1 MQVTVSTDWL
11 EKNHQD
17 VIVLD
22 ASWYLPSEN
31 RDSFNEFKSRHIP
44 NAQFFD
50 IDVISDTNSPLP
62 HMLPS
67 PSSFNDH
74 VENLGISKNLKI
86 IIYDTE
92 GLFSAARAWWM
103 FKIMGHIEVFIL
115 DGGLPKWI
123 SENKP
128 ISDSPQKA
136 KRGSFLSTFKPSSIV
151 DVSQILETKAQI
163 IDARHPKRFS
173 GEAPEQR
180 VNLRSG
186 HIPNSVNIFY
196 KLLLNEQKCLKTKLE
211 LLSIFLEAGID
222 LDKPIITSCGS
233 GVTASI
239 IILALKQLDHN
250 QTALYDGSWSEWG
263 LRNDL
268 PIATN

>member
-74 VENLGISKNLKI
+74 VENLGISNNLKI

-115 DGGLPKWI
+115 DEAYQNG
-123 SENKP
+123 
-128 ISDSPQKA
+128 
-136 KRGSFLSTFKPSSIV
+136 FLKINLF
-151 DVSQILETKAQI
+151 QI
-163 IDARHPKRFS
+163 IIKKQSVAAFCLHS
-173 GEAPEQR
+173 
-180 VNLRSG
+180 NL
-186 HIPNSVNIFY
+186 
-196 KLLLNEQKCLKTKLE
+196 Q
-211 LLSIFLEAGID
+211 A
-222 LDKPIITSCGS
+222 
-233 GVTASI
+233 
-239 IILALKQLDHN
+239 
-250 QTALYDGSWSEWG
+250 
-263 LRNDL
+263 
-268 PIATN
+268 

>member
-74 VENLGISKNLKI
+74 VENLGISNNLKI

-128 ISDSPQKA
+128 ISDS
-136 KRGSFLSTFKPSSIV
+136 
-151 DVSQILETKAQI
+151 SQ
-163 IDARHPKRFS
+163 
-173 GEAPEQR
+173 
-180 VNLRSG
+180 
-186 HIPNSVNIFY
+186 
-196 KLLLNEQKCLKTKLE
+196 
-211 LLSIFLEAGID
+211 
-222 LDKPIITSCGS
+222 
-233 GVTASI
+233 
-239 IILALKQLDHN
+239 
-250 QTALYDGSWSEWG
+250 
-263 LRNDL
+263 
-268 PIATN
+268 

>member
-74 VENLGISKNLKI
+74 VENLGISNNLKI

-128 ISDSPQKA
+128 ISDSPQKQSVA
-136 KRGSFLSTFKPSSIV
+136 AFVYIQTFKHSRCF
-151 DVSQILETKAQI
+151 T
-163 IDARHPKRFS
+163 
-173 GEAPEQR
+173 
-180 VNLRSG
+180 
-186 HIPNSVNIFY
+186 NI
-196 KLLLNEQKCLKTKLE
+196 
-211 LLSIFLEAGID
+211 G
-222 LDKPIITSCGS
+222 
-233 GVTASI
+233 
-239 IILALKQLDHN
+239 N
-250 QTALYDGSWSEWG
+250 QSTDY
-263 LRNDL
+263 
-268 PIATN
+268 

>member
-1 MQVTVSTDWL
+1 
-11 EKNHQD
+11 
-17 VIVLD
+17 
-22 ASWYLPSEN
+22 
-31 RDSFNEFKSRHIP
+31 
-44 NAQFFD
+44 
-50 IDVISDTNSPLP
+50 
-62 HMLPS
+62 
-67 PSSFNDH
+67 
-74 VENLGISKNLKI
+74 
-86 IIYDTE
+86 
-92 GLFSAARAWWM
+92 
-103 FKIMGHIEVFIL
+103 
-115 DGGLPKWI
+115 
-123 SENKP
+123 
-128 ISDSPQKA
+128 
-136 KRGSFLSTFKPSSIV
+136 
-151 DVSQILETKAQI
+151 LETKAQI

-263 LRNDL
+263 LRDDL